1 MEVDLLNKGRE
12 YIQEGKFEKVQII
25 IRRALRENPNEAMA
39 LELSGDL
46 ILKSGKAEDAIY
58 PYEHASNSY
67 TNSNQYAEAIICLEK
82 IIKIDKSN
90 SEISTRLA
98 DLYRFYGLQNRSI
111 NTMLELCSWAIDN
124 NKDAFFVSGLRKIV
138 ELQPKNLALGVSFAK
153 ILLSIGRTSE
163 ASDELNKLKSLAEE
177 AGDENMLEEIKKL
190 LLQPD
195 GGEELD
201 PKSRVELGNL
211 LYEIGSKDE
220 AIIEFEK
227 AVSDLIESGET
238 NEAINVLNRIVEID
252 PDNTSA
258 IDKIKELKEETE
270 KEEPEE
276 EVVET
281 EPAKE
286 ATEIETKPEEVVE
299 EMPLEEVEEII
310 GEVIP
315 ETKED
320 EVVSEAAP
328 TEKTEEETVKTPT
341 TEQGLE
347 FFQDLSEEIEGFIAA
362 TDIIEEEASTTADKE
377 KEPEQ
382 TRVEEVPHLEGQ
394 IADIEFLLKEDEIP
408 APPSFEIAHEF
419 DDFRSNI
426 IWQEEDAKKK
436 LGLAKMAFAA
446 GTYETA
452 LSYVEA
458 ITNNKETWPFS
469 IEIEGGALIRLRR
482 YSEAMKILAPSLLL
496 EEIQETQ
503 KVELRYLLAAA
514 YEGLGNFDNALREIG
529 KIISINPNYKD
540 VKEIYTLMGG
550 KELVYEEPQK
560 VVEESFV
567 INEQVSPTPSE
578 PAIKPVEPAPAETE
592 KELPAKEPSEEKPS
606 EEEISPAIAKEI
618 SSSDE
623 RKTSEKLPE
632 EILDDEKIEGE
643 NIAFL

>member
-25 IRRALRENPNEAMA
+25 VRRALRENPNEAMA

-90 SEISTRLA
+90 SEIFTRLA

-138 ELQPKNLALGVSFAK
+138 ELQSKNLALGVSFAK

-177 AGDENMLEEIKKL
+177 AGDENMLEEIEKL

-220 AIIEFEK
+220 AIVEFEK

-286 ATEIETKPEEVVE
+286 ATEIETKPE
-299 EMPLEEVEEII
+299 
-310 GEVIP
+310 
-315 ETKED
+315 

-567 INEQVSPTPSE
+567 INEQVSPTPPE
-578 PAIKPVEPAPAETE
+578 PAIKPVEPAPVETE
-592 KELPAKEPSEEKPS
+592 KELPAKESSEEKPS

-618 SSSDE
+618 PSSDE

>member
-25 IRRALRENPNEAMA
+25 VRRALRENPNEAMA

-90 SEISTRLA
+90 SEIFTRLA
-98 DLYRFYGLQNRSI
+98 DLYRFYGLQNRAI

-153 ILLSIGRTSE
+153 ILLSIRRTSE

-276 EVVET
+276 
-281 EPAKE
+281 
-286 ATEIETKPEEVVE
+286 VVE

-341 TEQGLE
+341 TEEGLE

-382 TRVEEVPHLEGQ
+382 TRVEEVSHVEGQ

-514 YEGLGNFDNALREIG
+514 YEGLGNFDNALRETG

-550 KELVYEEPQK
+550 KELVYEEPK
-560 VVEESFV
+560 RVVEESFV
-567 INEQVSPTPSE
+567 INEQVSPTPPE
-578 PAIKPVEPAPAETE
+578 PAIKPVEPAPTETE

-618 SSSDE
+618 PSSNE
-623 RKTSEKLPE
+623 RETSEKLPE

>member
-1 MEVDLLNKGRE
+1 M
-12 YIQEGKFEKVQII
+12 
-25 IRRALRENPNEAMA
+25 
-39 LELSGDL
+39 
-46 ILKSGKAEDAIY
+46 
-58 PYEHASNSY
+58 
-67 TNSNQYAEAIICLEK
+67 
-82 IIKIDKSN
+82 
-90 SEISTRLA
+90 
-98 DLYRFYGLQNRSI
+98 
-111 NTMLELCSWAIDN
+111 
-124 NKDAFFVSGLRKIV
+124 
-138 ELQPKNLALGVSFAK
+138 
-153 ILLSIGRTSE
+153 
-163 ASDELNKLKSLAEE
+163 
-177 AGDENMLEEIKKL
+177 
-190 LLQPD
+190 
-195 GGEELD
+195 
-201 PKSRVELGNL
+201 
-211 LYEIGSKDE
+211 
-220 AIIEFEK
+220 
-227 AVSDLIESGET
+227 
-238 NEAINVLNRIVEID
+238 
-252 PDNTSA
+252 
-258 IDKIKELKEETE
+258 
-270 KEEPEE
+270 
-276 EVVET
+276 
-281 EPAKE
+281 
-286 ATEIETKPEEVVE
+286 
-299 EMPLEEVEEII
+299 
-310 GEVIP
+310 
-315 ETKED
+315 
-320 EVVSEAAP
+320 
-328 TEKTEEETVKTPT
+328 
-341 TEQGLE
+341 E

-567 INEQVSPTPSE
+567 INEQVSPTPPE
-578 PAIKPVEPAPAETE
+578 PAIKPVEPAPVETE
-592 KELPAKEPSEEKPS
+592 KELPAKESSEEKPS

-618 SSSDE
+618 PSSDE

>member
-25 IRRALRENPNEAMA
+25 VRRALRENPNEAMA

-90 SEISTRLA
+90 SEIFTRLA

-138 ELQPKNLALGVSFAK
+138 ELQSKNLALGVSFAK

-177 AGDENMLEEIKKL
+177 AGDENMLEEIEKL

-220 AIIEFEK
+220 AIVEFEK

-286 ATEIETKPEEVVE
+286 ATEIETKPEEVV
-299 EMPLEEVEEII
+299 
-310 GEVIP
+310 
-315 ETKED
+315 
-320 EVVSEAAP
+320 SEAAP
-328 TEKTEEETVKTPT
+328 TEKTEEETVKTPI

-567 INEQVSPTPSE
+567 INEQVSPTPPE
-578 PAIKPVEPAPAETE
+578 PAIKPVEPAPVETE
-592 KELPAKEPSEEKPS
+592 KELPAKESSEEKPS

-618 SSSDE
+618 PSSDE

>member
-25 IRRALRENPNEAMA
+25 VRRALRENPNEAMA

-90 SEISTRLA
+90 SEIFTRLA

-138 ELQPKNLALGVSFAK
+138 ELQSKNLALGVSFAK

-177 AGDENMLEEIKKL
+177 AGDENMLEEIEKL

-220 AIIEFEK
+220 AIVEFEK

-286 ATEIETKPEEVVE
+286 ATEIETKPEEVV
-299 EMPLEEVEEII
+299 
-310 GEVIP
+310 
-315 ETKED
+315 
-320 EVVSEAAP
+320 SEAAP
-328 TEKTEEETVKTPT
+328 TEKTEEETVKTPI

-567 INEQVSPTPSE
+567 INEQVSPTPPE
-578 PAIKPVEPAPAETE
+578 PAIKPVEPAPVETE
-592 KELPAKEPSEEKPS
+592 KELPAKELSEEKPS

-618 SSSDE
+618 PSSDE